1 MLLGH
6 AAVPLD
12 VGSSLR
18 CQQLLPLCFGLA
30 LLRWLE
36 FKLLFDITYG
46 YKLVLPLNC
55 VLLNFLLHLE
65 ITFSEILNQSPWI
78 LDCLEFLF
86 FNLELL
92 LEFGLDQHHF
102 SLYFQ
107 IFLLLV
113 NLQLIL
119 EVFAPG
125 FRVLLEL
132 SNLDVIFDDLPLL
145 LGLEHQLLVLLL
157 ASVFLMEYTFW
168 NLKVFLYLLF
178 PLIKLVFQ
186 LILQILP
193 LLEDSPFFVSIFLNQ
208 MILDLLQEV

>member
-1 MLLGH
+1 MLFGY

-30 LLRWLE
+30 LLRWPE

-46 YKLVLPLNC
+46 YKLVRPLNC
-55 VLLNFLLHLE
+55 VLLNLLLHLE
-65 ITFSEILNQSPWI
+65 IAFSEMLNQSPWI
-78 LDCLEFLF
+78 LDCLELLF
-86 FNLELL
+86 FMLELL
-92 LEFGLDQHHF
+92 LEFGLDQHLF
-102 SLYFQ
+102 SLQLQ
-107 IFLLLV
+107 IFLLLI

-119 EVFAPG
+119 EVFASG

-132 SNLDVIFDDLPLL
+132 SDLDVIFDNLPLFL
-145 LGLEHQLLVLLL
+145 RLEHQLLVLLL
-157 ASVFLMEYTFW
+157 ASVFLMKYTFW
-168 NLKVFLYLLF
+168 NLKVFLDLLF

-186 LILQILP
+186 LILQVLP
-193 LLEDSPFFVSIFLNQ
+193 LLEDGPFFVGIFLNQ